1 VKNGT
6 KDRLTKRERIYMCF
20 VRACTCIMSAYIYIY
35 IYTSVNTGHRT
46 ELPLGNQ
53 KLLSY

>member
-1 VKNGT
+1 MLEVKNGT
-6 KDRLTKRERIYMCF
+6 KEGPTKKREYACVF
-20 VRACTCIMSAYIYIY
+20 VCVHVYYVC
-35 IYTSVNTGHRT
+35 IYTSVNTVHRT